1 MCATRMADAGYQ
13 YGNVCPR
20 QATQDPIVVV
30 ITRCTAACGS
40 PRQGELR
47 RPPPRKRAAPSCPGY
62 LDGTGLQPAL
72 PFRRGRRRRWHGGC
86 HGAAMARWL
95 PRLAFFW
102 RKDSAGCA
110 DASRL
115 ATAVELL
122 FFRIELDRDSFFP
135 ACRKRRVFDFVMGL
149 LFSCEDNIHFK
160 FM

>member
-1 MCATRMADAGYQ
+1 
-13 YGNVCPR
+13 
-20 QATQDPIVVV
+20 
-30 ITRCTAACGS
+30 
-40 PRQGELR
+40 
-47 RPPPRKRAAPSCPGY
+47 PRKRAAPSCPGY
-62 LDGTGLQPAL
+62 LDGTGLKPAL

-115 ATAVELL
+115 VAAVELL
-122 FFRIELDRDSFFP
+122 FFRIELDRNSFFST
-135 ACRKRRVFDFVMGL
+135 CRKWRFFDFVTGL
-149 LFSCEDNIHFK
+149 LFPYGDKIHFK